1 MARILVVD
9 DNLPNLE
16 LMLYLLRNGGHDPV
30 GFTRSLD
37 GLAAAE
43 REAFDLVLT
52 DVLMPEMDGYEFA
65 RRYRKRADRAKL
77 LAVTALAMVGDR
89 ERVLAGGFDGY
100 IAKPIDPVEFVP
112 LIERYLSW
120 ASARA

>member
-16 LMLYLLRNGGHDPV
+16 LMLYLLKKSGHDPV
-30 GFTRSLD
+30 GFARSRD
-37 GLAAAE
+37 GLAAARQE
-43 REAFDLVLT
+43 PFDLVLT
-52 DVLMPEMDGYEFA
+52 DILMPEMDGYEFA
-65 RRYRKRADRAKL
+65 RQYRQFPNRAKL